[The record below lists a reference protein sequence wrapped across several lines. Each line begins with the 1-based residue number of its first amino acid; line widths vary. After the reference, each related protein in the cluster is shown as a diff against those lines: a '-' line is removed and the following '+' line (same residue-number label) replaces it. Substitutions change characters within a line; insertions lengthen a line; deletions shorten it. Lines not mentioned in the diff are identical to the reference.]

1 MQAIIVTG
9 GKQYVVN
16 EGDTL
21 FIEKLPVEAGDAV
34 TFDQVLAIVDGENT
48 KFGTPVVEGA
58 KVEATVVKN
67 GKGKK
72 VRVYKY
78 KAKKGYHRRQGHRQ
92 PYTKVEIGKISVQG
106 MTTVT
111 FLTEGKRIIGFDAK
125 GHSGYSEEGS
135 DIVCA
140 AVTSAVRLVEST
152 MNDVLGLAASV
163 KVHERS
169 GAVEFRL
176 PGGLSATNESTCQ
189 ALLTGLMLLF
199 SELHSEYPD
208 NIEVMEA

>member
-1 MQAIIVTG
+1 
-9 GKQYVVN
+9 
-16 EGDTL
+16 
-21 FIEKLPVEAGDAV
+21 
-34 TFDQVLAIVDGENT
+34 
-48 KFGTPVVEGA
+48 
-58 KVEATVVKN
+58 
-67 GKGKK
+67 
-72 VRVYKY
+72 
-78 KAKKGYHRRQGHRQ
+78 
-92 PYTKVEIGKISVQG
+92 

-111 FLTEGKRIIGFDAK
+111 CLTEGKRIIGFDAK

-152 MNDVLGLAASV
+152 VNDVLGLA
-163 KVHERS
+163 
-169 GAVEFRL
+169 AVEFRL

>member
-1 MQAIIVTG
+1 
-9 GKQYVVN
+9 
-16 EGDTL
+16 
-21 FIEKLPVEAGDAV
+21 
-34 TFDQVLAIVDGENT
+34 
-48 KFGTPVVEGA
+48 
-58 KVEATVVKN
+58 
-67 GKGKK
+67 
-72 VRVYKY
+72 
-78 KAKKGYHRRQGHRQ
+78 
-92 PYTKVEIGKISVQG
+92 

-125 GHSGYSEEGS
+125 GHSGYSEAGS

-140 AVTSAVRLVEST
+140 AITSAVRLVEST
-152 MNDVLGLAASV
+152 VLGLAASV

-176 PGGLSATNESTCQ
+176 PGGLSAANESTCQ